1 MYSISSFGDMI
12 ADETR
17 TDAYVTA
24 LQRSIRPETT
34 TVLDIGTGT
43 GIFALLA
50 CRFGARHVYALEPGE
65 AIHVARQLATENGYA
80 DKITFIQDFST
91 RISLP
96 QPVDVIISDLHG
108 VLPFFQQHI
117 PSIVDARQRLLAPNG
132 ILIPQRDTVM
142 ATVVTAPEQYA
153 DEYLKPWIGNKYDL
167 KMQAARRVVINQ
179 WDRGKITPEQFLAEA
194 KEWTTL
200 NYQTITSTDIAAKV
214 SWKIEQAGVGHGLS
228 LWFETEVAEGLHLSN
243 APGLPPHVY
252 GNAFF
257 PWSDPVELAVG
268 DEVQVLIQANLV
280 GDDYIWRWNTQISS
294 QSGDKRTK
302 ANFKQSTF
310 HSALLSPGQLAKTA
324 ATHVAS
330 LSEDGRIDGFI
341 LGQMA
346 TQQTLG
352 EIADLLFSNFP
363 SQFAN
368 RNEALGRVGKLSQKY
383 SRA

>member
-50 CRFGARHVYALEPGE
+50 CRFGASHVYALEPGE

-91 RISLP
+91 HISLP

-142 ATVVTAPEQYA
+142 ATVVKKSENFEEFKKPDVVKAVLDEKGNVLYFSRMPIPTFLKEGEFFYKHIGLYAFTKEFLFTFKKMPPSFLERHERLEQLRALENGYRIRA
-153 DEYLKPWIGNKYDL
+153 
-167 KMQAARRVVINQ
+167 
-179 WDRGKITPEQFLAEA
+179 
-194 KEWTTL
+194 
-200 NYQTITSTDIAAKV
+200 
-214 SWKIEQAGVGHGLS
+214 IETQ
-228 LWFETEVAEGLHLSN
+228 FETIGIDTPDDLERARALM
-243 APGLPPHVY
+243 ARQD
-252 GNAFF
+252 A
-257 PWSDPVELAVG
+257 
-268 DEVQVLIQANLV
+268 AN
-280 GDDYIWRWNTQISS
+280 
-294 QSGDKRTK
+294 
-302 ANFKQSTF
+302 
-310 HSALLSPGQLAKTA
+310 
-324 ATHVAS
+324 
-330 LSEDGRIDGFI
+330 
-341 LGQMA
+341 
-346 TQQTLG
+346 
-352 EIADLLFSNFP
+352 
-363 SQFAN
+363 
-368 RNEALGRVGKLSQKY
+368 
-383 SRA
+383 